1 MFDSSI
7 YEGAELK
14 KLVTDI
20 AVTFSSHP
28 FIELISSKMGSIENQ
43 NLIIILIASSRE

>member
-7 YEGAELK
+7 YKGAELK

-20 AVTFSSHP
+20 AVCSNRSRRNKAEIQCNNP
-28 FIELISSKMGSIENQ
+28 LASIPQ
-43 NLIIILIASSRE
+43 ALGGRERK